1 MITGALLSLFAFF
14 VSAVA
19 FVLPSGSFLP
29 SNFSDLFSNAISYA
43 YGFNWL
49 FPMTTLFSVLGV
61 IIVFYI
67 AEFAWRGGKYFIGL
81 LRGN

>member
-1 MITGALLSLFAFF
+1 MITGALISLFSFF

-19 FVLPSGSFLP
+19 FVLPSGTFLP
-29 SNFSDLFSNAISYA
+29 PNFASLFSDAISYA

-49 FPMTTLFSVLGV
+49 FPMSTLFSVLGV
-61 IIVFYI
+61 IIIFFI
-67 AEFAWRGGKYFIGL
+67 AEFAWRGGKYFIAL